1 MSLLPPAYTRR
12 PTQPS
17 DAIVAAPTPGFA
29 HRTGRFSPWLAP
41 IIGITV
47 FFGLWEGLLR
57 AFPRPSHILAKMFSE
72 RGFLAREA
80 LVTGREALAGL
91 AIALLIAFVVAV
103 PMARWHVVERAVQ
116 PVATL
121 IQVIPIVCYAPAF
134 VIWFHPGNR
143 PIVAVAALI
152 SIVPLLF
159 NLVVGLRSADPAT
172 IELLRSVG
180 ASRREQLQRVQLP
193 SALPSLFAGLR
204 VAVGLSL
211 VGAVLGE
218 WFALRSHG
226 LGVQIQTGMNTNA
239 ATLIWS
245 SAFALG
251 AMGGCALALVSA
263 LERALPGRG

>member
-1 MSLLPPAYTRR
+1 MA
-12 PTQPS
+12 
-17 DAIVAAPTPGFA
+17 
-29 HRTGRFSPWLAP
+29 RFTPWLAP
-41 IIGITV
+41 IVGIIV

-57 AFPRPSHILAKMFSE
+57 AFRVKAFILPRPSHVLAKMFAE

-91 AIALLIAFVVAV
+91 AIALLIAFVLAL
-103 PMARWHVVERAVQ
+103 PMARWHVVERAIQ

-134 VIWFHPGNR
+134 VIWLHPGNR

-180 ASRREQLQRVQLP
+180 ASRREQLRHVQIP

-204 VAVGLSL
+204 IAVGLSL

-251 AMGGCALALVSA
+251 AMGGAALTLLSA
-263 LERALPGRG
+263 LERIVPGRRQER